1 MNAFELRFSML
12 NLAKS
17 MLESEYH
24 AKKSFDEEVSWPTLE
39 DVLERARKL
48 NDFVSDK

>member
-1 MNAFELRFSML
+1 MNAFELRFQML
-12 NLAKS
+12 TQARE

-24 AKKSFDEEVSWPTLE
+24 SKKSHDEAVSWPTLE

>member
-1 MNAFELRFSML
+1 MNAFELRFSMV

-17 MLESEYH
+17 MLEDEYH
-24 AKKSFDEEVSWPTLE
+24 AKKAHNEEVTWPTLA

>member
-12 NLAKS
+12 QTARE

-24 AKKSFDEEVSWPTLE
+24 AKKANSEPAVWPTLE
-39 DVLERARKL
+39 QVLERAKAL
-48 NDFVSDK
+48 NNFVSEK

>member
-24 AKKSFDEEVSWPTLE
+24 AKKAHDEQVEWPTLE
-39 DVLERARKL
+39 QVLERARAL
-48 NDFVSDK
+48 NNFVSDK

>member
-12 NLAKS
+12 NVARE

-24 AKKSFDEEVSWPTLE
+24 AKKSHDESITWPTLE
-39 DVLERARKL
+39 QVLERAKAL
-48 NDFVSDK
+48 NNFVSDK